1 MRTLILATSVAL
13 ALGSAPAIA
22 QSGLARVTTANT
34 NTPASSSSTGTAV
47 SSLAAEPRVT
57 AAPSAPALPA
67 GSSAV
72 AGGSSN
78 AFGTNTTASE
88 PTNSQPSFGPGGS
101 FSNDSGNTALGT
113 SPGQT
118 SSGTA
123 AGNSSAGI
131 GAGSATLDPASTG
144 SLGAGPAA
152 SNPDGTV
159 LGTGVNAVGERV
171 PVAGANGTPSGQ
183 QSPTISIVNTPT
195 FDQAAREGRAREQ
208 ARKARG
214 IEPRVYGI
222 APRTE
227 NDLTWQ
233 MPDDRIIRY

>member
-1 MRTLILATSVAL
+1 MRTLIFATSVAL

-22 QSGLARVTTANT
+22 QSGLARVTTADT
-34 NTPASSSSTGTAV
+34 NTTASASSPTATAASS
-47 SSLAAEPRVT
+47 AAEPRTT
-57 AAPSAPALPA
+57 AAPAAPASAA

-72 AGGSSN
+72 GGGSSN
-78 AFGTNTTASE
+78 AFGTNATTSE

-101 FSNDSGNTALGT
+101 FANDSGNAALGT

-131 GAGSATLDPASTG
+131 GAGSATLDPASPG
-144 SLGAGPAA
+144 SPGAGAPAA
-152 SNPDGTV
+152 TPEATV
-159 LGTGVNAVGERV
+159 LGTGVNAVGERL
-171 PVAGANGTPSGQ
+171 PVAGANGTPSGP
-183 QSPTISIVNTPT
+183 QSPTISIINTPT
-195 FDQAAREGRAREQ
+195 LDQAAREGRAREQ